1 MWSRPLAL
9 ALLLLPAPALAG
21 VKEKVAALAPPGLV
35 LVMDAKGNELVAQNT
50 DEPFVP
56 ASVTKIVTAWLAME
70 VLGGDYRFET
80 RFYLDDKRVLYV
92 RGGGDPFL
100 ISEELAP
107 LATELVAAVGKKP
120 ITGIVL
126 DASYYPSNLRIPG
139 IEDTDEAYNAL
150 NSALA
155 VNFNTVY
162 AVRSGNK
169 VRSAEKQTPITPLAI
184 TQFRLRGP
192 NGSGRISLSQD
203 PTVSLQYAGELI
215 AAFIERAG
223 GSVKGKISTGT
234 VPEGLEPVY
243 VHRQSRTL
251 SEILVELLRA
261 SNNYI
266 ANQVFLEIGGHRL
279 GGPVSLEKSLQVAN
293 EMLAAHG
300 LAAAIHLEEGSGIS
314 RNNHFT
320 ARGLAKVL
328 ELFAPHADLLHGH
341 DGGMNK
347 TGTMEGVRTLAGYAD
362 TSSHGRVRFVIS
374 LTSNDGEM
382 RFRLLRAISPGCK
395 SRPPRR
401 CFPTR
406 SQKFAISAYRISAGG
421 LRSPAG
427 YALRVHVQRIDR
439 VARRHEQPVAVAAA
453 EADVGSALGQRDEA
467 DRLAGRIEHLD
478 AVERRA
484 HAPAAPQIAVDV
496 DPKAVGRFFFFAVD
510 EDAAIGEL
518 RSAVDHVEDIDRASL
533 GRALDD
539 IELRFVGRKGQSV
552 RPLDQPGGRDRRTP
566 AVGIEPVDVEGQFR
580 LCLHAQIIAGDAGG
594 RIGEPDGAVGLH
606 DHVVRAI
613 EPLAVEPIDQHR
625 DGAVILGARDA
636 TA

>member
-1 MWSRPLAL
+1 MWSRLLVLAF
-9 ALLLLPAPALAG
+9 LLLPAPALAG
-21 VKEKVAALAPPGLV
+21 VKENVAALAPSGLV
-35 LVMDAKGNELVAQNT
+35 FVIDAGGNELVAQNA

-56 ASVTKIVTAWLAME
+56 ASVAKIVTAWLAME
-70 VLGGDYRFET
+70 ALGADYRFET
-80 RFYLDDKRVLYV
+80 RFYLDNKRVLYV

-107 LATELVAAVGKKP
+107 LATKLVAAVGKEP

-139 IEDTDEAYNAL
+139 IEDTDEAYNAP

-184 TQFRLRGP
+184 TQFRARGH

-203 PTVSLQYAGELI
+203 PTMSLQYAGEVI
-215 AAFIERAG
+215 AAFFERAG
-223 GSVKGKISTGT
+223 GSVKGNILTGT
-234 VPEGLEPVY
+234 VPQGLEPIY

-293 EMLAAHG
+293 EMLAARG
-300 LAAAIHLEEGSGIS
+300 LATAIHLEEGSGIS
-314 RNNHFT
+314 RNNRFS

-328 ELFAPHADLLHGH
+328 ALFAPHADLLHGH

-347 TGTMEGVRTLAGYAD
+347 TGTMEGVSTLAGYAD

-382 RFRLLRAISPGCK
+382 RFRLLRAIVS
-395 SRPPRR
+395 
-401 CFPTR
+401 
-406 SQKFAISAYRISAGG
+406 G
-421 LRSPAG
+421 L
-427 YALRVHVQRIDR
+427 
-439 VARRHEQPVAVAAA
+439 
-453 EADVGSALGQRDEA
+453 
-467 DRLAGRIEHLD
+467 
-478 AVERRA
+478 
-484 HAPAAPQIAVDV
+484 
-496 DPKAVGRFFFFAVD
+496 
-510 EDAAIGEL
+510 
-518 RSAVDHVEDIDRASL
+518 
-533 GRALDD
+533 
-539 IELRFVGRKGQSV
+539 
-552 RPLDQPGGRDRRTP
+552 
-566 AVGIEPVDVEGQFR
+566 
-580 LCLHAQIIAGDAGG
+580 
-594 RIGEPDGAVGLH
+594 
-606 DHVVRAI
+606 
-613 EPLAVEPIDQHR
+613 
-625 DGAVILGARDA
+625 
-636 TA
+636 